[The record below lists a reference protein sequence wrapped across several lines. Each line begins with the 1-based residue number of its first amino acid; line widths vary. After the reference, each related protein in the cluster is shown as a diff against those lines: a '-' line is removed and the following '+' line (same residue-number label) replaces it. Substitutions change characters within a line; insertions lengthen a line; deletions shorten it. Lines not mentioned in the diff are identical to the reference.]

1 MPTASKKPRRAARSK
16 SALPRYIADWHEY
29 IDREP
34 EKHGQDIRKL
44 KGLVEKIFDK
54 KDVRYDPEP
63 VDRFIRF
70 ARTMRHKEG
79 RWAGQPLELS
89 LEQKYFVACILG
101 LKIRDKELKQ
111 EVRYFREAILLVS
124 RKFGKSTFISAIA
137 AFMLLSDREA
147 APQVWTLAT
156 QKTQAAIV
164 YKNARDMLLTSDV
177 LTPRDRPGLIW
188 YTRRDTDNCE
198 MIVSPINKGYMKPG
212 SKNSKGQDGLNPH
225 CFIID
230 ELHAITDRNTYDVF
244 SSAQGARTQP
254 LSVII
259 STFGFVREGI
269 FDSVYERCRKVLD
282 GKTRGARIFP
292 MIFRIDDE
300 DDPDNRACWIKAN
313 PGIPEARP
321 TMAYLESEYQKAKD
335 DPAQMPSFLAKHL
348 NRATNAADSYFKDQA
363 TIDQCAVDILTSD
376 YKDRYAVGG
385 VDLAETTDLC
395 CASALI
401 PIGGKLK
408 LIQRYFV
415 ASARIELNSKSDKM
429 AYRMFTNINA
439 EDPNCKELLQIC
451 DGPMVRKSEVT
462 LWYRELADKYGLTF
476 WGIAYDRWHGGD
488 WSDEMEQ
495 YGFPKQNA
503 EGMGCT
509 FPVAMGAK
517 SLSSAMKELK
527 AVMENK
533 GLEYDR
539 HNGLFRWCC
548 SNVAVVAD
556 ANNNIRPEKARSR
569 SRIDGF
575 MSALLAYIAYQQKK
589 NLFDEYQP

>member
-1 MPTASKKPRRAARSK
+1 MKKKKDNIPEHIKA
-16 SALPRYIADWHEY
+16 WHDD
-29 IDREP
+29 IDKHP
-34 EKHGQDIRKL
+34 ERHGQDIVKL
-44 KGLVEKIFDK
+44 KHVIEKLLQR
-54 KDVRYDPEP
+54 KDVEYRAAE
-63 VDRFIRF
+63 VERFIEFCRSL
-70 ARTMRHKEG
+70 RHDEG
-79 RWAGQPLELS
+79 RWDGQVFEPS
-89 LEQKYFVACILG
+89 LEQKYIAACIFG
-101 LKIRDKELKQ
+101 FYCYDKELKRN
-111 EVRYFREAILLVS
+111 VRYFRELILLVA
-124 RKFGKSTFISAIA
+124 RKWGKSVYLSAIA
-137 AFMLLSDREA
+137 AYMLLADREA
-147 APQVWTLAT
+147 APQVWCLAT
-156 QKTQAAIV
+156 QKSQAGIV
-164 YKNARDMLLTSDV
+164 YKNVKRLLETSED
-177 LTPRDRPGLIW
+177 LTPRDNPKQIW
-188 YTRRDTDNCE
+188 RTRRDMDNTE
-198 MIVSPINKGYMKPG
+198 MVICPLNGGYMKPG

-429 AYRMFTNINA
+429 AYRSFTSTNA

-462 LWYRELADKYGLTF
+462 QWYRDLADKYGLTF
-476 WGIAYDRWHGGD
+476 WAIAYDRWHGGD

-517 SLSSAMKELK
+517 SLSAPMKELK

-575 MSALLAYIAYQQKK
+575 MSALLAYIAYKQKK